1 MKQRKKIKEILSSG
15 IFTVLPI
22 TEVILK
28 RSIVL
33 PATKDV
39 KGIKFW
45 DVLIIATMLENEI
58 STIYTENL
66 EDFRKFKDLIVVK
79 NLREIE

>member
-1 MKQRKKIKEILSSG
+1 
-15 IFTVLPI
+15 
-22 TEVILK
+22 
-28 RSIVL
+28 
-33 PATKDV
+33 
-39 KGIKFW
+39 
-45 DVLIIATMLENEI
+45 MLENEI